1 MSLFGDGP
9 SAPGAPQWLPGP
21 TWTERQR
28 LLEEK
33 SALGFFL
40 TGHLFSGCADEVR
53 RFARTP
59 LDRLAPAQQPV
70 WIAGIVAAQ
79 SARMTRRGKMAFVT
93 LDDGTAKVEVPVFN
107 ELYDKSRHL
116 IRGDELLVVLAK
128 VAQDDYSGGM
138 RVVAER
144 VLDLAGARA
153 EFARALRLSMNGN
166 ACGARLR
173 ELIGD
178 YRAGAGAPGCPVEIA
193 YCNDTASCVV
203 RLPDDWRVALQDTM
217 LDELREWL
225 DVASVELVYA

>member
-1 MSLFGDGP
+1 
-9 SAPGAPQWLPGP
+9 
-21 TWTERQR
+21 
-28 LLEEK
+28 
-33 SALGFFL
+33 
-40 TGHLFSGCADEVR
+40 
-53 RFARTP
+53 
-59 LDRLAPAQQPV
+59 RLAPTQQPA

-193 YCNDTASCVV
+193 YCNDTASC
-203 RLPDDWRVALQDTM
+203 LGHGPDDWRVALQGAG
-217 LDELREWL
+217 LDEPREWL
-225 DVASVELVYA
+225 VEASVELVYA